1 MDVLILVYAVLIA
14 ALIGMS
20 GYFSLAEISFAS
32 LNKIR
37 LKNFVREGNKRAEKT
52 LALSENFDR
61 LLTTILVGNSLVNI
75 LASSLAMLLFVSLL
89 AGQMELVQTIVST
102 LVMMTGLLIFG
113 EITPKSYA
121 KANAER
127 VAMRITPS
135 LSKVQTI
142 LTPIS
147 ILFFKLQK
155 SIGKRFSRPDDP
167 IMTEDELKVIID
179 EIEEEGTLQKHET
192 ELIKSAIEFDDITVG
207 EILTPRVD
215 IQGVDVSA
223 DKYEIEYLFTS
234 TGFSRVAVFDGT
246 MDRIIGVINVKD
258 FYNIYLNAND
268 MKLQE
273 IMRPVRF
280 VPESTKISSLLRD
293 MQRSKTHMAVVLDP
307 YGGTAGIVTL
317 EDMIEELVGE
327 IWDESDEVEHQVVK
341 ESDNL
346 FSVLGGANIYDA
358 MEEMG
363 IVFDP
368 EEFEDHTVAGFL
380 QYKLDRIPV
389 KWDKVELPNA
399 TLIVKST
406 KNRRI
411 REVKVVKKEI
421 PPTSESE

>member
-1 MDVLILVYAVLIA
+1 MGLAVDVIYAVLIA
-14 ALIGMS
+14 ALIGVS
-20 GYFSLAEISFAS
+20 GYFSLAEMSFSS

-37 LKNFVREGNKRAEKT
+37 LKNLAREGDKRAEKV
-52 LALSENFDR
+52 LSMSDNFDK

-89 AGQMELVQTIVST
+89 AGMMEAAQTIIST

-127 VAMRITPS
+127 VAMRIAPS
-135 LSKVQTI
+135 LSKVQKV

-147 ILFFKLQK
+147 ISFFKLQE
-155 SIGKRFSRPDDP
+155 SISKRFSRPDGP

-215 IQGVDVSA
+215 IQGVNVSA

-258 FYNIYLNAND
+258 FYNTYLNSKD
-268 MKLQE
+268 MKLQD

-317 EDMIEELVGE
+317 EDMIEELVGD
-327 IWDESDEVEHQVVK
+327 IWDESDEVEHPVVR

-363 IVFDP
+363 IDFDP
-368 EEFEDHTVAGFL
+368 EEYEDHTVAGYI

-389 KWDKVELPNA
+389 KGDKVELPNA
-399 TLIVKST
+399 ILTVKLT

-411 REVKVVKKEI
+411 REVKVMKKDVR
-421 PPTSESE
+421 SEAE